1 MKRIPL
7 SKSDELQAPQCELNE
22 KETRTLIDEQLR
34 QVGWEADTNKL
45 RYSKGT
51 RPQKGRNLAISE
63 WPVDSALVEGGSADY
78 ALFVGESLVGFIEAK
93 KWGKDVAS
101 ELDYQGKEYARS
113 VRSEDSIYCM
123 GKWNNYHVPFIFTT
137 NGRDYSE
144 QIKTQSGIWWLDLRS
159 SSNIPVALRGWM
171 SPEGIMEK
179 LGEDING
186 KNKELQQLPYDHLS
200 DPAGLGLRSY
210 QLAAIQA
217 AERAIIEGEKA
228 ILLAMATGT
237 GKTRTVLG
245 MIYRFLKTNR
255 FRRILFLVDR
265 TSLGYQALEVFE
277 EVRLEELMTLNEI
290 YNIKGLEESAIDK
303 ETRIHVATV
312 QGMVKRIL
320 YCEEGNSRPS
330 ISDYDLIIIDEA
342 HRGYIFDKE
351 MSETEVLFRDQREY
365 QSKYRYVVDYFD
377 AVKIALTAT
386 PALHTT
392 QIFGKPVF
400 TYTYTEAVL
409 DGYLVDH
416 DAPHLISTNLSRGG
430 IHFQKGE
437 TVTGYAPLTQIHSW
451 ELEDEMDFA
460 VDQFNRQVI
469 TEEFNR
475 EVLKEIARH
484 IDPEASKTQGKTLIY
499 AVNDQHADLIVKLLR
514 EIYADSGVSNDAIL
528 KITGSVANGNRD
540 RIEGAIRRFKN
551 EEYPSIV
558 VTVDLLTT
566 GVDVPSITNLVFIRC
581 VRSRILFEQMKGRA
595 TRLCPEIHK
604 DHFDIYD
611 CVGVCESLKSVDT
624 MPPIGV
630 NPSISF
636 TELIDNLG
644 ALTDEDLITIQIKQI
659 IAKLRRKAQR
669 IRKDELD
676 SFNKHFAD
684 YTEGKTPQQFM
695 DDIKDMSISDA
706 KEELLSHRPLFVWLD
721 QVKLKG
727 NPILISNKP
736 DGGIKHVRGFGNGL
750 DSPEDYLQA
759 FTRYIEENR
768 DEIAA
773 LNIVCTKPSDL
784 TRYSLESLKRALE
797 RAGYTEK
804 ELNTALS
811 QMSNAQIT
819 ADIIS
824 IIRKQILG
832 TPLLNH
838 EERIQQ
844 AVDTLRKAHD
854 FSEKELNWLDKIEKY
869 LIKATVLTADTF
881 NNATQFREKGGFP
894 ILNKVFGNR
903 LQELINELNHY
914 LYHHNTEQSA

>member
-1 MKRIPL
+1 MKQISPNTA
-7 SKSDELQAPQCELNE
+7 DESQSPKNE
-22 KETRTLIDEQLR
+22 KETRALIDKQLR
-34 QVGWEADTNKL
+34 QVGWEADTDNL
-45 RYSKGT
+45 RYSKGV

-63 WPVDSALVEGGSADY
+63 WPVDSALVDGGAADY
-78 ALFVGESLVGFIEAK
+78 ALFVGKSLVGFIEAK

-113 VRSEDSIYCM
+113 VRSEDSLYCI
-123 GKWNNYHVPFIFTT
+123 GKWNSYHVPFIFTT

-144 QIKTQSGIWWLDLRS
+144 QLKTQSGIWWLDLRRT
-159 SSNIPVALRGWM
+159 SNIPVAMRGWM
-171 SPEGIMEK
+171 SPDGLMEK
-179 LGEDING
+179 LSEDVNS
-186 KNKELQQLPYDHLS
+186 KNKELQLLPYDFLS
-200 DPAGLGLRSY
+200 DSSGLGLRSY
-210 QLAAIQA
+210 QLAAIKSAEQA
-217 AERAIIEGEKA
+217 IMSGQKA
-228 ILLAMATGT
+228 VLLAMATGT

-265 TSLGYQALEVFE
+265 TSLGTQALDVFK
-277 EVRLEELMTLNEI
+277 EVRLEELMTLDQI
-290 YNIKGLEESAIDK
+290 YNIKSLDESDVDK
-303 ETRIHVATV
+303 ETRIHVSTV

-320 YCEEGNSRPS
+320 YCEEGSPRPS
-330 ISDYDLIIIDEA
+330 VSDYDLIIIDEA

-351 MSETEVLFRDQREY
+351 MSEIEVLFRDQREY

-377 AVKIALTAT
+377 AIKIALTAT

-400 TYTYTEAVL
+400 TYSYTEAVL

-416 DAPHLISTNLSRGG
+416 DAPHLVSTTLSRGG

-437 TVTGYAPLTQIHSW
+437 TVTGYAPLSKVQSW

-475 EVLKEIARH
+475 EVLMEIARH
-484 IDPEASKTQGKTLIY
+484 IDPESSKTQGKTLIY
-499 AVNDQHADLIVKLLR
+499 AVNDQHADLIVKILR
-514 EIYADSGVSNDAIL
+514 EIYAESGVSNDAIL
-528 KITGSVANGNRD
+528 KITGSVANGNKQ
-540 RIEGAIRRFKN
+540 RIKEAIRKFKN

-566 GVDVPSITNLVFIRC
+566 GVDVPSITNLVFIRY

-636 TELIDNLG
+636 TELVDNLSV
-644 ALTDEDLITIQIKQI
+644 LTDENLIDIQRKQI
-659 IAKLRRKAQR
+659 IAKLRRKVQR

-684 YTEGKTPQQFM
+684 YTGGKTPQQFM
-695 DDIKDMSISDA
+695 DDVKDMTISDA
-706 KEELLSHRPLFVWLD
+706 KEELLRHRSLFVWLD
-721 QVKLKG
+721 HVKLKG

-736 DGGIKHVRGFGNGL
+736 DGGIKHVRGFGKGM

-759 FTRYIEENR
+759 FTRYIENNR
-768 DEIAA
+768 DDIAA

-784 TRYSLESLKRALE
+784 TRDSLKSLERALK

-824 IIRKQILG
+824 IIRKQVLG
-832 TPLLNH
+832 IPLLNH
-838 EERIQQ
+838 KDRIQK
-844 AVDTLRKAHD
+844 AVDCLRKAHD
-854 FSEKELNWLDKIEKY
+854 FSKTELNWLDRIEKY
-869 LIKATVLTADTF
+869 LINETVLTADTF
-881 NNATQFREKGGFP
+881 NEAIQFRDRGGFVA
-894 ILNKVFGNR
+894 LNKVFGNQ

-914 LYHHNTEQSA
+914 LYHHDTEQSA